1 MLLGFIQHKRILN
14 NLYKTF
20 DSFAPNVKN
29 KEWLDKLDKLT
40 DSDKEELLVHFYNC
54 QSLTIVKRMNTITPC
69 IHVPMLGNFKIVAQR
84 YYNTIHKDFFDTL
97 DKKETTNFTNCFRN

>member
-40 DSDKEELLVHFYNC
+40 DSDKEELLVHFI
-54 QSLTIVKRMNTITPC
+54 IVK
-69 IHVPMLGNFKIVAQR
+69 V
-84 YYNTIHKDFFDTL
+84 
-97 DKKETTNFTNCFRN
+97 